1 MKASEFLKENGFS
14 QDTIEKILQCG
25 KVILLKKG
33 EFFLRENQVS
43 HNIGF
48 VLNGLLYSYYTDRE
62 AVKRIYRF
70 YYQPRYH
77 LMLDYESFLEN
88 TPSSL
93 NIEVLE
99 DAEVFLLERSVF
111 DKICLEV
118 PEFARLYQQEISQML
133 VRTLRIIRVFQSGST
148 HERLRLLKQTCPEL
162 FLKVPYSYLAS
173 YLGIHRNT
181 FTELLKKV

>member
-99 DAEVFLLERSVF
+99 DAEVFYWN
-111 DKICLEV
+111 V
-118 PEFARLYQQEISQML
+118 PFLMKYALK
-133 VRTLRIIRVFQSGST
+133 FQSLPDFIS
-148 HERLRLLKQTCPEL
+148 KK
-162 FLKVPYSYLAS
+162 FLKCWFAL
-173 YLGIHRNT
+173 
-181 FTELLKKV
+181 